1 MDECM
6 PDSGGIVM
14 PKGSASLERFRVE
27 RPPSFDPE
35 RYVE

>member
-1 MDECM
+1 MSECM
-6 PDSGGIVM
+6 PDGYGAVM
-14 PKGSASLERFRVE
+14 PKGSASLDRFRVD